1 MPRTETLEICRKY
14 LFENPTKELAPQTND
29 LLIRIRAA
37 YAHWV
42 EFPMKTDNEI
52 RLFIQDNYSVE
63 KTCAYYD
70 LSILKILLGSIKN
83 ASKEWHRYTVIEM
96 IKEAYDLAK
105 DKQDPKAMIL
115 AVDKLG
121 KYTQLHLPD
130 IDPIPYEDIVP
141 QPFEPSSDPA
151 VVGLKPI
158 ADLAAKIKKLKEKY
172 AAEIDSNVI
181 DVEYTE
187 LTPDAK

>member
-1 MPRTETLEICRKY
+1 MPKPDTLEICRKY
-14 LFENPTKELAPQTND
+14 LFENSTKDLAPQMND
-29 LLIRIRAA
+29 RLLRIRSA
-37 YAHWV
+37 YSHWV
-42 EFPMKTDNEI
+42 EFPMKSDNEI
-52 RLFIQDNYSVE
+52 RLFIQDNYSIA
-63 KTCAYYD
+63 KSSAYED

-151 VVGLKPI
+151 VVGLKPV

-172 AAEIDSNVI
+172 ADEIDSNVI

-187 LTPDAK
+187 LTPNEK

>member
-1 MPRTETLEICRKY
+1 MRKTDILETCRKY
-14 LFENPTKELAPQTND
+14 LFENPTKELAPQTNQI
-29 LLIRIRAA
+29 LIRVRSA

-96 IKEAYDLAK
+96 IKESYELAK

-121 KYTQLHLPD
+121 KYTMLDKPD

>member
-1 MPRTETLEICRKY
+1 MPKPDTLEICRKY
-14 LFENPTKELAPQTND
+14 LFENPTEELSPLMND
-29 LLIRIRAA
+29 RLLRIRSA

-42 EFPMKTDNEI
+42 EFPMKSDNEI
-52 RLFIQDNYSVE
+52 RLFIQDNSDVCKASAYS
-63 KTCAYYD
+63 D
-70 LSILKILLGSIKN
+70 LNILKILLGSIKN

-115 AVDKLG
+115 AIDKLG

-141 QPFEPSSDPA
+141 QPFEPSSNPA

-158 ADLAAKIKKLKEKY
+158 DNLAAKIKKLKEKY
-172 AAEIDSNVI
+172 ATEIDSNII

-187 LTPDAK
+187 LTPDEK